1 MFSILSSIPSRENY
15 GIKIIL
21 FCFQMVWRAVLW
33 VVLLTAVACATEDDI
48 HDETSKII
56 HRLVGGHLRV
66 DETDLNAA
74 NSGAG
79 KDKNIQKHKDDETK
93 TLSQQVADGKYGLIQ
108 KELFSKPVKR
118 PGVLS
123 YEANPEV
130 PKDNIKNLGGLQK
143 NEIWLAEN
151 HLLVLKGGNFPAHD
165 NRHEDNQQSL
175 WPPIDDYNAPQRQ
188 VKIPSHPKVP
198 PPFPV
203 QLEEGGPLQLLG
215 TNNSRTFNG
224 TIDETAFAVPP
235 PEGYVPGT
243 GPYFPPLYQYPANAT
258 AGETPYPNA
267 PYPPTNPGEY
277 HPGDGPAPFPIPLNG
292 TLPPYFA
299 SLPPG
304 AAILPPPDNQTDIYD
319 DDDPSIFYPPPY
331 SFFYPKDNS
340 TEVPPGPLVPGIIL
354 PPPPNFFAPLE
365 EKKKPQ
371 KPLRTKKPQ
380 TTTTDAT
387 KQIRPTTT
395 PLPPTSIINQVPYK
409 KITYLPS
416 DINNELN
423 PTTPPVVVTILPVK
437 YKTTTSP
444 PPTTTQQPVQR
455 KKQPSVTILKPVNQP
470 SPIYYN
476 ENEVSSGKPFAVYGP
491 PVNTTQI
498 PIKIYYSTTSEIS
511 AKSPRVYNGISTKL
525 LPKTTTKSPPSQYY
539 YYEDSTQKPMKPSLP
554 DPYIQPQPAPQ
565 IFYVTSKPHTTQRPR
580 FRLLEQTTKPD
591 TFKIH
596 IARLRQQLQSFI
608 TPKPYF
614 NARRPQTPNNPR
626 PVYQYSFQSAN
637 YPNQQQYNRVPKY
650 QNEPSDSFKPL
661 PKYSVQ
667 IQPAVEIIP
676 NQQQIYQNTPTPSP
690 GYYQKYQ
697 VSSERPSQSQYYST
711 SSGRPDYDYEDVP
724 QGFVPQQKPQYVKP
738 VEQYRTTPRPIAQY
752 SYEATPNPIYQNYY
766 TKNDEKYMDDITKT
780 YFTVFGKKLPAGG
793 TTPLPPIQSTT
804 SNPIKQQRPV
814 YVPNEQIQYQ
824 KPISLE
830 SDTLVNYAHPRPN
843 INPDAE
849 YIQIDD
855 SNQKE
860 KKPEI
865 VQAISVPSDQQNN
878 HNSYISYQLPG
889 DEGAHFYFLT
899 PQLVKRTDQGAG
911 YYYSQANAS
920 PRKKRSQ
927 EER

>member
-1 MFSILSSIPSRENY
+1 MFWGP
-15 GIKIIL
+15 
-21 FCFQMVWRAVLW
+21 VLW
-33 VVLLTAVACATEDDI
+33 VLTLTAAACATENI
-48 HDETSKII
+48 EESRAL

-66 DETDLNAA
+66 DQSDDLIAESA
-74 NSGAG
+74 GAG
-79 KDKNIQKHKDDETK
+79 KGKTPQKHKDEETK

-123 YEANPEV
+123 YEANSEV

-151 HLLVLKGGNFPAHD
+151 HLLVLRGGNYPAHD
-165 NRHEDNQQSL
+165 DRNEDNQQSL
-175 WPPIDDYNAPQRQ
+175 WPPIDDYSAPQRQ

-203 QLEEGGPLQLLG
+203 QLEEGGPLQILG
-215 TNNSRTFNG
+215 TNNSRTLNG
-224 TIDETAFAVPP
+224 SIDEAAFAVPP

-243 GPYFPPLYQYPANAT
+243 GPFFPPLYQYPANAT
-258 AGETPYPNA
+258 TGEAPFPIA
-267 PYPPTNPGEY
+267 PYPPTNSGEY

-319 DDDPSIFYPPPY
+319 EDDPSIYYPPPY

-365 EKKKPQ
+365 EKKKPA
-371 KPLRTKKPQ
+371 RTKKPQ

-395 PLPPTSIINQVPYK
+395 PLPPTSVINKIPYK
-409 KITYLPS
+409 KVTYLPTE
-416 DINNELN
+416 INNELN

-437 YKTTTSP
+437 YKTTTPSP
-444 PPTTTQQPVQR
+444 PTNIPAPQQR
-455 KKQPSVTILKPVNQP
+455 KKQPSVTILKPVN
-470 SPIYYN
+470 PIYYN

-491 PVNTTQI
+491 PQNGTQ
-498 PIKIYYSTTSEIS
+498 IYYSTSSKT
-511 AKSPRVYNGISTKL
+511 PRLYNGISTKL
-525 LPKTTTKSPPSQYY
+525 LLKTTTKAPPSQYY
-539 YYEDSTQKPMKPSLP
+539 YYEDSTQKPAIKPSLP

-580 FRLLEQTTKPD
+580 FRLLEQTKKPD

-608 TPKPYF
+608 APK
-614 NARRPQTPNNPR
+614 RPQTPR
-626 PVYQYSFQSAN
+626 PVYQYSFQAE
-637 YPNQQQYNRVPKY
+637 QQQQPQYRAPKF
-650 QNEPSDSFKPL
+650 QQSDDSFKPL

-676 NQQQIYQNTPTPSP
+676 NEQQFYQSSPTPSP
-690 GYYQKYQ
+690 GYYEKYQ
-697 VSSERPSQSQYYST
+697 VSSERPPPSQYYSA
-711 SSGRPDYDYEDVP
+711 GRPDYVYEE
-724 QGFVPQQKPQYVKP
+724 VPQQFVGQKQ
-738 VEQYRTTPRPIAQY
+738 QYRTTARPIAQY
-752 SYEATPNPIYQNYY
+752 SFEATPNPIYQNYY

-780 YFTVFGKKLPAGG
+780 YFTVFGKKLPGGG
-793 TTPLPPIQSTT
+793 TTPLPPVQST
-804 SNPIKQQRPV
+804 KRPV
-814 YVPNEQIQYQ
+814 YVPNEQYQ

-830 SDTLVNYAHPRPN
+830 SDTLVNYAQPRPK

-849 YIQIDD
+849 YIQQ
-855 SNQKE
+855 NQKQ
-860 KKPEI
+860 KNPEI
-865 VQAISVPSDQQNN
+865 VQAISVPNNQQ
-878 HNSYISYQLPG
+878 NSYISYQLPG

-911 YYYSQANAS
+911 YYYSQQQNAA
-920 PRKKRSQ
+920 RR
-927 EER
+927 